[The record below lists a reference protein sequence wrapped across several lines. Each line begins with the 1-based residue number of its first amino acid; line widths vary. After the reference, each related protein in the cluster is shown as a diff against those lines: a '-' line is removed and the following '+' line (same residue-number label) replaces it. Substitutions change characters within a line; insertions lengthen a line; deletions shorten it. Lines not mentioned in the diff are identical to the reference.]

1 MKFLEKLT
9 SKKGQVS
16 MEIGI
21 LVAAAVA
28 VAAIAAY
35 FYAKNVKNS
44 ASNTEATTNST
55 ISAFNKTADAAAQNM
70 TNLMN

>member
-1 MKFLEKLT
+1 MIIEKLM
-9 SKKGQVS
+9 SKRGQIS

-35 FYAKNVKNS
+35 FYVTSVRNS
-44 ASNTEATTNST
+44 ATEAGARAGNATERLRQLAENATEGIPTN
-55 ISAFNKTADAAAQNM
+55 I
-70 TNLMN
+70 

>member
-1 MKFLEKLT
+1 MKILEKLT

-35 FYAKNVKNS
+35 FYVKNVKDS
-44 ASNTEATTNST
+44 STN
-55 ISAFNKTADAAAQNM
+55 AAATANQ
-70 TNLMN
+70 TNQQINKSAMKYANLISDL

>member
-1 MKFLEKLT
+1 MIMEKLL
-9 SKKGQVS
+9 SKRGQIS

-35 FYAKNVKNS
+35 FYVTSVRDS
-44 ASNTEATTNST
+44 ASVAEGNASVA
-55 ISAFNKTADAAAQNM
+55 ISRLGQLAQNATEGIP
-70 TNLMN
+70 TNVG

>member
-1 MKFLEKLT
+1 MILEKLT

-35 FYAKNVKNS
+35 YYTTSVKES
-44 ASNTEATTNST
+44 AENAGDKAGQATEKLGNLTDVAITNMPET
-55 ISAFNKTADAAAQNM
+55 V
-70 TNLMN
+70 

>member
-1 MKFLEKLT
+1 
-9 SKKGQVS
+9 

-35 FYAKNVKNS
+35 YYVKNAANAASS
-44 ASNTEATTNST
+44 AGSNATQTVT
-55 ISAFNKTADAAAQNM
+55 VLGNKTAEA
-70 TNLMN
+70 TNKIKGISIS